1 MANYYNPYQYYI
13 NPYMAQTIAQQ
24 QAITQQPQVPHTQPA
39 SALVTTPNQ
48 TNINW
53 VQGESGA
60 KSYPVAPNNTVQ
72 LMDSEQPIFY
82 WKSVDQSGMPL
93 QLRKFKYQEMTENAP
108 IIEKEEKEYKDTNF
122 ATKDDIEEIRGEIEQ
137 IRIDLNKKPT
147 KSTKKVEENDE

>member
-1 MANYYNPYQYYI
+1 MANYYNPYPYY
-13 NPYMAQTIAQQ
+13 NPYFVQNIPQYQPNNSQVVQNSAQS
-24 QAITQQPQVPHTQPA
+24 QPLT
-39 SALVTTPNQ
+39 NQ

-82 WKSVDQSGMPL
+82 WKTVDQSGMPL
-93 QLRKFKYQEMTENAP
+93 QLRKFKYQEMTENSP
-108 IIEKEEKEYKDTNF
+108 VSEKSEKAYTDIPY
-122 ATKDDIEEIRGEIEQ
+122 ATKDDIEQIRGEIEQ
-137 IRIDLNKKPT
+137 IRSDMNKKPT